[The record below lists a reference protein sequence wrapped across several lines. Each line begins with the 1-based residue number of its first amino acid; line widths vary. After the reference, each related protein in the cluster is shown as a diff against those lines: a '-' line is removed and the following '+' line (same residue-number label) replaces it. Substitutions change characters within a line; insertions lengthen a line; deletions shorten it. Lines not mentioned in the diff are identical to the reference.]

1 MAEKFQIGLT
11 ADFLDAEGK
20 LAYRDIGLDLIEA
33 RGGRFSF
40 SFIETYRDELGAD
53 QIEGL
58 DAVFSDEPMITP
70 ATLAKP
76 ERLKVVARFGVGYD
90 VVDVAACTAADVA
103 VVNTPDATT
112 RPVAEGNVCL
122 MLAVTHRLIVK
133 DRLVRT
139 GRWDDRYNYMGVE
152 LRDRTVGIV
161 GLGRIGKRTLELL
174 ATFGMKQPLAYHPRM
189 DEAAMAGL
197 GVKKVEL
204 PALMGTADFVIICTP
219 LNDSSRGM
227 IGAEQLGLMK
237 PCAYLINTAR
247 GAVVDERALYE
258 CLKAQRIAGACLDV
272 FTAEPIDETVPPFA
286 ELENVILTPHA
297 NSITDECVRD
307 MGRQALGAI
316 LAVADGKKPGT
327 LVNPE
332 VWERPSFQQK
342 LTGVK

>member
-1 MAEKFQIGLT
+1 
-11 ADFLDAEGK
+11 
-20 LAYRDIGLDLIEA
+20 
-33 RGGRFSF
+33 
-40 SFIETYRDELGAD
+40 
-53 QIEGL
+53 
-58 DAVFSDEPMITP
+58 MITP
-70 ATLAKP
+70 ATLEKP

-139 GRWDDRYNYMGVE
+139 GRWDDRYNYMGAE

-174 ATFGMKQPLAYHPRM
+174 ATFGMNQPLAYHPRM

-197 GVKKVEL
+197 GVKKMDL
-204 PALMGTADFVIICTP
+204 AQLMGTADFVIVCTP
-219 LNDSSRGM
+219 LNESSRGM

-237 PCAYLINTAR
+237 PDAYLINTAR
-247 GAVVDERALYE
+247 GAVVDEQALYE

-286 ELENVILTPHA
+286 DLENVILTPHA

-316 LAVADGKKPGT
+316 LDVADGKKPET
-327 LVNPE
+327 LINPE
-332 VWERPSFQQK
+332 VWERPGFQKK
-342 LTGVK
+342 LAGD